1 MLADGINMWPNA
13 VITINTLKTFHHDV
27 RDTLLQNKITKLI
40 GVIPQ
45 SPFNYWVLIT
55 MITNLIFP
63 TAMSQIR
70 YSVKAIAP
78 DLRHVIGRD
87 EMPKIQVS
95 RFEKTDPRVQLF
107 YIKFTVFSSVFND
120 TRIALTFGL
129 GQFQP
134 RRGSDIRLQKRKVN
148 ILMTIICVTGY
159 IFVNIRMCYPSKH

>member
-1 MLADGINMWPNA
+1 M
-13 VITINTLKTFHHDV
+13 
-27 RDTLLQNKITKLI
+27 RDTLLQNKIT
-40 GVIPQ
+40 GVIPR

-55 MITNLIFP
+55 MITNFIFP

-87 EMPKIQVS
+87 EMPKIQAS
-95 RFEKTDPRVQLF
+95 RFEKTDQRVQLF
-107 YIKFTVFSSVFND
+107 YRKFTLFSLVFND

-129 GQFQP
+129 GQFQS
-134 RRGSDIRLQKRKVN
+134 RRGSDIQLQKREVN
-148 ILMTIICVTGY
+148 ILTTIICITGY